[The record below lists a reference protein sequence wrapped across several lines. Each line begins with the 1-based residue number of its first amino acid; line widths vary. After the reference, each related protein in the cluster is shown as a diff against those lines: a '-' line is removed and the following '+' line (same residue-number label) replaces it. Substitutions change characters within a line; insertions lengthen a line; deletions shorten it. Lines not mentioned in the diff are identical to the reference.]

1 MELKINP
8 FKDPTKTNFP
18 KYNDIFQNLDMDEDM
33 FEQDIEFIANV
44 NPINMSNLSN
54 FQKEDYNMDETYD
67 DTTIED
73 IFSPQKNVKSNTTTP
88 LKSNMSTFEDS
99 IFLSPVNFSKTP
111 NKQKNFL
118 SPNKGNNFKKDFFFE
133 FSPIKFC

>member
-118 SPNKGNNFKKDFFFE
+118 SPSKGNNFKKDFFFE

>member
-1 MELKINP
+1 
-8 FKDPTKTNFP
+8 
-18 KYNDIFQNLDMDEDM
+18 
-33 FEQDIEFIANV
+33 
-44 NPINMSNLSN
+44 
-54 FQKEDYNMDETYD
+54 MDETYD